1 MDDITSGKEDW
12 IKVLEQFW
20 YDFNKNVLLVKEK
33 RTREV
38 LDLLNELVNVID
50 EELQKGNKVRYSG
63 IGTFFTKKRASSQG
77 RNPQTGEPLSLESR
91 IVPRFQFSERLKRST
106 K

>member
-1 MDDITSGKEDW
+1 MNKKELAS
-12 IKVLEQFW
+12 VLAERQGLKKS
-20 YDFNKNVLLVKEK
+20 D
-33 RTREV
+33 V